1 MLPTPTSSQD
11 SGKSDKSLSDR
22 ETPDHSML
30 SYTHSLPAPEET
42 EGNVGPTD
50 FSHLRRSARQPRR
63 LNYNEA
69 DEKLDEIVEAEMKK
83 DDLDGIPEN
92 LKIVTPLDL
101 DAWQKVDYQSYLVKR
116 EIKIGNNARV
126 EKWNL
131 DEFRDWVLRHSDCE
145 NRQNYSLSIQITFAC
160 LVP

>member
-1 MLPTPTSSQD
+1 MARQT
-11 SGKSDKSLSDR
+11 
-22 ETPDHSML
+22 
-30 SYTHSLPAPEET
+30 
-42 EGNVGPTD
+42 

-131 DEFRDWVLRHSDCE
+131 DEFRDWVLRHLDCE
-145 NRQNYSLSIQITFAC
+145 NRQELLLEYPNHLRLLGALIEATLNDPSEWHKPLQFFKNLKQSATWI
-160 LVP
+160 